1 METDVNTLTT
11 RDVSSAS
18 SVETRGNY
26 GALITFG
33 LVSLVVLVTV
43 IGYWPVMF
51 DFFLGDDFVHLTWLK
66 DAVKNPELIWRN
78 FHSSW
83 LDGTTTRFYRPL
95 ISVFMVTDY
104 LGWGINGLGYHITNL
119 LFHLT
124 ATVFIFFC
132 ARFFL
137 QDTFGWVGKNVL
149 GNTALGANGNL
160 SYGTASTGESAGAAG
175 FGANGSAS
183 SFETA
188 ADEVDDDDDN
198 EEHGETETSSP
209 GRRKTK
215 KQLRREAKEKAKAAA
230 EAEARERARRAKPE
244 LEPLGVPWNIAFLLY
259 PLGAALIFG
268 LYPLHTEA
276 VSWITG
282 RVDAVVTAF
291 YTATFYFY
299 IRWRKDGGKAWLTAS
314 MISFA
319 LGLLSKEM
327 ALTLPP
333 AFMLYEALLG
343 PNAILRDG
351 RKNFA
356 PPVLLKWAM
365 DVVKPVLIFWGMV
378 VVYFG
383 VRRYALGTFV
393 GGYDDSLFFIADIK
407 HFLLSWLHGLRMF
420 LIPLNKGLMN
430 SHHFVTRCW
439 EVSLVATFLMMF
451 VNIVMERRLFRL
463 WLFNVIFMFFCFAP
477 VYKIFTIADDLQGA
491 RLAHVATVALALLM
505 AMAFIVPTRNPF
517 KKKTE
522 SKNVV
527 PKLAPPIGFG
537 LRLLVCIGFSA
548 TCGAALWINNQAW
561 ATAGNE
567 ANAIRAGLHKLY
579 EQIKDDPQVLLLSLP
594 DQINGAYISRNA
606 VYGMTKAPQLQRDIW
621 NALSVNKYEQILPFG
636 YIKDSLWDA
645 RDKVLVYSWNSK
657 QGKFIPL
664 KMERDPDDARNWIGV
679 EMKSI
684 ATVKQGEFRWHKDG
698 YLIVY
703 GDNTNAGRPEVVL
716 NFDKRNSFDI
726 EFVAVK
732 IRDLDTTGAS
742 AANLATEG
750 ADLLYTNDVSPEFD
764 LPNRTHSDFIPGLKE
779 QTLIFPLRS
788 LPEWSLGGHS
798 HELLLK
804 LPHNSKIAID
814 EIEIVKPEKLM
825 PKLSFENSGFL
836 GTKGYLHLS
845 NKDNRATLKVDATK
859 VPSAAGVEVEITRTN
874 LLFET
879 QNSFTPSK
887 VTMKEILKG
896 TVSGDIE
903 LKRDMFPA
911 TGMYELRAWAVD
923 KDGKRIG
930 VAGDHICVSI
940 DN

>member
-1 METDVNTLTT
+1 METDVNALTS
-11 RDVSSAS
+11 RDVSSAPS
-18 SVETRGNY
+18 GEKRDNS

-33 LVSLVVLVTV
+33 LVSLVVIVTV
-43 IGYWPVMF
+43 IGYWPVLF

-104 LGWGINGLGYHITNL
+104 LGWGINGLGFHITNL

-137 QDTFGWVGKNVL
+137 QDTFGWVGKNVV
-149 GNTALGANGNL
+149 GNTALGSDGSL
-160 SYGTASTGESAGAAG
+160 SSSADGGATGDEFPGASGVATASPGTTS
-175 FGANGSAS
+175 
-183 SFETA
+183 
-188 ADEVDDDDDN
+188 DDDYDDDDEDD
-198 EEHGETETSSP
+198 ESSITDSTSS

-215 KQLRREAKEKAKAAA
+215 KQLRREAKERAKAAA
-230 EAEARERARRAKPE
+230 AAEAAERAKRARPE
-244 LEPLGVPWNIAFLLY
+244 PEPLGVPWNIAFLLY

-299 IRWRKDGGKAWLTAS
+299 IRWRKDGGKAWLSAS
-314 MISFA
+314 AIAFA

-333 AFMLYEALLG
+333 SFMLYEALLG

-351 RKNFA
+351 RKSFEPA
-356 PPVLLKWAM
+356 VLLKWAI
-365 DVVKPVLIFWGMV
+365 DVVKPVLIFWGIV
-378 VVYFG
+378 IVYFG

-393 GGYDDSLFFIADIK
+393 GGYDDSLFFIADMK
-407 HFLLSWLHGLRMF
+407 HFLLSWVHGLRMF

-430 SHHFVTRCW
+430 SHHIVTRCW

-451 VNIVMERRLFRL
+451 VNIVMEKRLFRL
-463 WLFNVIFMFFCFAP
+463 WLFNVIFMAFCFAP

-505 AMAFIVPTRNPF
+505 AMAFIVPIRNPF
-517 KKKTE
+517 KKNAAD
-522 SKNVV
+522 KNAV
-527 PKLAPPIGFG
+527 PTMASPIGFG
-537 LRLLVCIGFSA
+537 LRTLICIGFSA

-579 EQIKDDPQVLLLSLP
+579 DQIKDDPQVLLLSLP

-657 QGKFIPL
+657 KGEFLPL
-664 KMERDPDDARNWIGV
+664 KIERDPDDARSWIGV

-684 ATVKQGEFRWHKDG
+684 ATVKQGEFNWHKDG
-698 YLIVY
+698 YLKVY
-703 GDNTNAGRPEVVL
+703 GNNTNKGRPEVLL

-732 IRDLDTTGAS
+732 VRDLDTTGAS

-764 LPNRTHSDFIPGLKE
+764 LPNRTHSDFLPGQKE

-788 LPEWSLGGHS
+788 LPEWSLGGQS
-798 HELLLK
+798 HELILK
-804 LPHNSKIAID
+804 FPRNSQLAID
-814 EIEIVKPEKLM
+814 SIEIVKPEKLM

-845 NKDNRATLKVDATK
+845 NKDNHVTLKVDATK
-859 VPSAAGVEVEITRTN
+859 VPSAASVEAEITRTN

>member
-1 METDVNTLTT
+1 METEVNAPTS
-11 RDVSSAS
+11 RDVSTASNEAKPNNSA
-18 SVETRGNY
+18 T
-26 GALITFG
+26 LITFA
-33 LVSLVVLVTV
+33 LVSLVVIVTV
-43 IGYWPVMF
+43 IGYWPVLF

-104 LGWGINGLGYHITNL
+104 LGWGINGLGYHITNVV
-119 LFHLT
+119 FHLI

-132 ARFFL
+132 ARHFL
-137 QDTFGWVGKNVL
+137 QDTFRWNAELGVTTDADLENGKSESPDTSEN
-149 GNTALGANGNL
+149 AQ
-160 SYGTASTGESAGAAG
+160 SSSASASAGAQH
-175 FGANGSAS
+175 S
-183 SFETA
+183 
-188 ADEVDDDDDN
+188 DDDDDDDDEDADSN
-198 EEHGETETSSP
+198 VQQVEAGSA

-230 EAEARERARRAKPE
+230 EAEALERAKRAKPE
-244 LEPLGVPWNIAFLLY
+244 LEPLGVPWNLAYLLY

-299 IRWRKDGGKAWLTAS
+299 IRWRKDGGRAWLTAS
-314 MISFA
+314 AIAFA

-333 AFMLYEALLG
+333 SFMLYEALLG
-343 PNAILRDG
+343 PNAIFRDD
-351 RKNFA
+351 RKSLA
-356 PPVLLKWAM
+356 PQALLKWAV
-365 DVVKPVLIFWGMV
+365 DIVKPVLFFWAIV

-420 LIPLNKGLMN
+420 IIPLNKGLMN
-430 SHHFVTRCW
+430 SHHIVTRCW

-451 VNIVMERRLFRL
+451 ANIIMEKRLFRL
-463 WLFNVIFMFFCFAP
+463 WIFNAIFMAFCFAP

-491 RLAHVATVALALLM
+491 RLAHVATVALALFL
-505 AMAFIVPTRNPF
+505 AMAFIVPPRNPF
-517 KKKTE
+517 KKGSTRRKE
-522 SKNVV
+522 APIVAFALRAAV
-527 PKLAPPIGFG
+527 CLA
-537 LRLLVCIGFSA
+537 FSA

-567 ANAIRAGLHKLY
+567 ANAIRAGLRKLY
-579 EQIKDDPQVLLLSLP
+579 DQIKDDPQVLLLSLP

-621 NALSVNKYEQILPFG
+621 NCLSVNKYEQILPFG
-636 YIKDSLWDA
+636 YIKDSLWKA
-645 RDKVLVYSWNSK
+645 RDQVQIYSWNSK
-657 QGKFIPL
+657 QQTFLPL
-664 KMERDPDDARNWIGV
+664 HIERDPDDLRSWIGA

-684 ATVKQGEFRWHKDG
+684 ATMKQGEFNWNKEG
-698 YLIVY
+698 SLEVY
-703 GDNTNAGRPEVVL
+703 GNNTNKGRPEVLL
-716 NFDKRNSFDI
+716 NFEKRNAFDI
-726 EFVAVK
+726 EFVAVQV
-732 IRDLDTTGAS
+732 RDLDTSGAS
-742 AANLATEG
+742 AGDLATEG

-764 LPNRTHSDFIPGLKE
+764 LPNRTHADFVPGEKS

-788 LPEWSLGGHS
+788 LPEWSLGGKC

-804 LPHNSKIAID
+804 FPHNSKLAID
-814 EIEIVKPEKLM
+814 SIEIISPEKVM

-845 NKDNRATLKVDATK
+845 NKDNRATINVDATK
-859 VPSAAGVEVEITRTN
+859 VPSAAGVVVEITRTN

-879 QNSFTPSK
+879 QNSSTPSK
-887 VTMKEILKG
+887 VTMKDELKG
-896 TVSGDIE
+896 TISGDIE

-923 KDGKRIG
+923 KNGKRIG
-930 VAGDHICVSI
+930 VAGDHICVSV